1 MKGFGPA
8 EDRESL
14 VIDRVDP
21 SSRRRH
27 VPGVL

>member
-1 MKGFGPA
+1 MVLGI
-8 EDRESL
+8 L